1 MAVPPQV
8 DAALRSL
15 RGVMSN
21 ADQVLATA
29 LDGFRA
35 DVRRQ
40 LFADAAARI
49 GDVMRVMGAE
59 MLAPLR
65 EALGEAMVLLEKA
78 RAEPPID
85 VGLARLTTDQYVAWP
100 ADADELVPARFAEAN
115 NEVLLISS
123 SAFKGR
129 YEIDLPKA
137 VAGTNAMVP
146 LRTAIDDATTR
157 VILGQW
163 RTTGGVSAPGGLIER
178 TATWVTRALGTDPE
192 TRRPRVPSMAQ
203 FDVHTRPG
211 ELLARARLYV
221 GRPGEAF
228 EEFCKVSLRDFV
240 QGAGA
245 AESELATRRRDI
257 TTKFTEALSL
267 ARPLASVNDE
277 ALQRVHPGQQTEY
290 RYKFSEVPFA
300 GQPVADALFEVL
312 RTNPRIDQATKDN
325 YHRSLSDEDSVTRV
339 DIFGSY
345 PNYSPLAFDSVLKPA
360 AAQWAQIAGPGRG
373 TFWRYRRARPLSAS
387 LPMTDDERRA
397 MTAGWFLGQIVGRI
411 QIPQSPYAEA
421 VRIYDA
427 DAGHWLNFPNPLL
440 TPPSAFIATYDW
452 LPAVLESIL
461 LAIAQ
466 SHEPPVMRSLRP
478 YSVLR
483 ELYDAH
489 SQDPA
494 SGIVELSASEVLR
507 EFLAHRCRSARRDT
521 ANRDDRRGPESR
533 GARHR
538 RRGVAD
544 QCARRRCAVPA
555 GGYARCDARRSVH
568 LDPDTVDGVEDAD
581 LPRPRPRR
589 VLGDRSPDP
598 VVAAR
603 SRDADPRW
611 GERPGRRIWMT
622 AAP

>member
-1 MAVPPQV
+1 
-8 DAALRSL
+8 
-15 RGVMSN
+15 
-21 ADQVLATA
+21 
-29 LDGFRA
+29 
-35 DVRRQ
+35 
-40 LFADAAARI
+40 
-49 GDVMRVMGAE
+49 MRVMGAE

-65 EALGEAMVLLEKA
+65 GALGEAMVLLEKA
-78 RAEPPID
+78 RAEPPTD
-85 VGLARLTTDQYVAWP
+85 VGLARLATDQYVAWP

-137 VAGTNAMVP
+137 VAGANAMVP
-146 LRTAIDDATTR
+146 LRTAIDDATTQ

-203 FDVHTRPG
+203 FDVHTRPE
-211 ELLARARLYV
+211 ELLERTRLYV
-221 GRPGEAF
+221 GRPGESF

-245 AESELATRRRDI
+245 AESELATRRRGI
-257 TTKFTEALSL
+257 TTKFAEALSL

-312 RTNPRIDQATKDN
+312 RNNPRIDQATKDN

-360 AAQWAQIAGPGRG
+360 AQQWAQIAGPGRG
-373 TFWRYRRARPLSAS
+373 TFWRYRRARPLPAS

-411 QIPQSPYAEA
+411 QIPQSPYTEA

-427 DAGHWLNFPNPLL
+427 DAGQWLNFPNPLL

-478 YSVLR
+478 YGVLR

-494 SGIVELSASEVLR
+494 SGIVELSAR
-507 EFLAHRCRSARRDT
+507 RSA
-521 ANRDDRRGPESR
+521 A
-533 GARHR
+533 
-538 RRGVAD
+538 
-544 QCARRRCAVPA
+544 
-555 GGYARCDARRSVH
+555 
-568 LDPDTVDGVEDAD
+568 
-581 LPRPRPRR
+581 R
-589 VLGDRSPDP
+589 VLGHRC
-598 VVAAR
+598 AR
-603 SRDADPRW
+603 QA
-611 GERPGRRIWMT
+611 
-622 AAP
+622 

>member
-1 MAVPPQV
+1 MVFSWHREFAGRLEQIVGGAIATLGLPYTRELVDRLRRHIDDVLAPAIAQLGTMGPSDIVAVPPQV

-35 DVRRQ
+35 NVRRQ

-85 VGLARLTTDQYVAWP
+85 VGLARLATDQYVAWP

-137 VAGTNAMVP
+137 VAGANAMVP

-203 FDVHTRPG
+203 FDVHTRPA

-257 TTKFTEALSL
+257 TTKVRRGA
-267 ARPLASVNDE
+267 V
-277 ALQRVHPGQQTEY
+277 
-290 RYKFSEVPFA
+290 
-300 GQPVADALFEVL
+300 
-312 RTNPRIDQATKDN
+312 
-325 YHRSLSDEDSVTRV
+325 
-339 DIFGSY
+339 
-345 PNYSPLAFDSVLKPA
+345 
-360 AAQWAQIAGPGRG
+360 AGP
-373 TFWRYRRARPLSAS
+373 PV
-387 LPMTDDERRA
+387 
-397 MTAGWFLGQIVGRI
+397 GQR
-411 QIPQSPYAEA
+411 Q
-421 VRIYDA
+421 
-427 DAGHWLNFPNPLL
+427 
-440 TPPSAFIATYDW
+440 
-452 LPAVLESIL
+452 
-461 LAIAQ
+461 
-466 SHEPPVMRSLRP
+466 
-478 YSVLR
+478 
-483 ELYDAH
+483 
-489 SQDPA
+489 
-494 SGIVELSASEVLR
+494 
-507 EFLAHRCRSARRDT
+507 
-521 ANRDDRRGPESR
+521 
-533 GARHR
+533 
-538 RRGVAD
+538 
-544 QCARRRCAVPA
+544 
-555 GGYARCDARRSVH
+555 
-568 LDPDTVDGVEDAD
+568 
-581 LPRPRPRR
+581 
-589 VLGDRSPDP
+589 
-598 VVAAR
+598 
-603 SRDADPRW
+603 
-611 GERPGRRIWMT
+611 
-622 AAP
+622 